1 MCLLEPRDE
10 KYHLSYRI
18 RLKRDFQLYVF
29 TSFMNKDPNDDFD
42 HFHLFS
48 DLQLTWLYLRIMT
61 FSWISVRYFSCP
73 KLSLCFSF
81 VVYRELTCLDYFV
94 VQNAWNDKTIFVPF
108 CLPQQKQRVWPLS
121 SVDTIFFS
129 VRRYGE
135 SFSITRDVSGIS
147 KY

>member
-48 DLQLTWLYLRIMT
+48 DL
-61 FSWISVRYFSCP
+61 
-73 KLSLCFSF
+73 
-81 VVYRELTCLDYFV
+81 
-94 VQNAWNDKTIFVPF
+94 
-108 CLPQQKQRVWPLS
+108 
-121 SVDTIFFS
+121 
-129 VRRYGE
+129 
-135 SFSITRDVSGIS
+135 
-147 KY
+147 